1 MTIRC
6 TSYIDAMVERYCN
19 GSVEPCKEYP
29 ASWSH
34 CPADTELEK
43 AYEEAS
49 QTRTPASPELFTR
62 YNALCGSLRH
72 AVKYRPDIC
81 AAMDPLGCCLTFP
94 TERLYRCAVRVLVY
108 LGRTRSLGIT
118 YSRHAPNASTL
129 RARADSNWRTTRS
142 TSGYHIDLGGACIAH
157 CCRRQGCISM
167 STTEAELVALADC
180 AIELLYIRMLL
191 EFVGFRVSGAVLV
204 ETDSKGAHDLCH
216 RFTSAQHTRHIDRKL
231 FKMRELRGAR
241 LVEVKHLGTDENSA
255 DMFTKCL
262 TRQPFE
268 KHRKTV
274 MNLGV
279 SVGNASDAANDT
291 VSSLADVDWREPP
304 PVLPDVTFENMFDDE
319 FDGFVFL
326 VHGVLSFFVIAAVAK
341 AKTAPDIFGEREM
354 RGPEWDEPK
363 MVEVETLRK
372 MGAFTEIAADDP
384 KIKGW
389 RVVDTMWT
397 GRVKRKADRTVDK
410 RKGRAVLR
418 GDLHKM
424 HYGVDA
430 NQATAPVVR
439 TSSMAAIDCVS
450 ALRRQH
456 MVSFDCP
463 SAYLQGQQQASEQV
477 LARPPPGFR
486 TTDERGVA
494 VLWLMNNPLYG
505 QLDAGAIWNRTFN
518 EFVTRQGP
526 PASTGTS
533 ATHTAE
539 IEAVQE

>member
-1 MTIRC
+1 
-6 TSYIDAMVERYCN
+6 
-19 GSVEPCKEYP
+19 
-29 ASWSH
+29 
-34 CPADTELEK
+34 
-43 AYEEAS
+43 
-49 QTRTPASPELFTR
+49 
-62 YNALCGSLRH
+62 
-72 AVKYRPDIC
+72 
-81 AAMDPLGCCLTFP
+81 
-94 TERLYRCAVRVLVY
+94 
-108 LGRTRSLGIT
+108 
-118 YSRHAPNASTL
+118 
-129 RARADSNWRTTRS
+129 
-142 TSGYHIDLGGACIAH
+142 
-157 CCRRQGCISM
+157 M

-180 AIELLYIRMLL
+180 AIELLYIKTLL
-191 EFVGFRVSGAVLV
+191 EFIGFEITGAILV

-255 DMFTKCL
+255 DMFTKVL

-268 KHRKTV
+268 KHRKYV

-279 SVGNASDAANDT
+279 SVGNVHSSSSATST
-291 VSSLADVDWREPP
+291 VSGLADCDAREPFGAM
-304 PVLPDVTFENMFDDE
+304 PDVGSEDMFDDKY
-319 FDGFVFL
+319 DGFF
-326 VHGVLSFFVIAAVAK
+326 FFVHAVTSFLIIASVAK
-341 AKTAPDIFGEREM
+341 AKTSPDIYGEREM
-354 RGPEWDEPK
+354 RGPEWDEAK
-363 MVEVETLRK
+363 MVEVDTLRK
-372 MGAFTEIAADDP
+372 MGAFLEIAADDP

-418 GDLHKM
+418 GDLHKL

-439 TSSMAAIDCVS
+439 SSSMSAIDCIS

-463 SAYLQGQQQASEQV
+463 SAYLQGQQQPSEQV

-486 TTDERGVA
+486 TFDERGVA
-494 VLWLMNNPLYG
+494 ILWLMQNPLYG

-526 PASTGTS
+526 PATSGTS
-533 ATHTAE
+533 SSYAAE
-539 IEAVQE
+539 IEAVQA